1 MAFCTKCG
9 KPLADD
15 ARFCGSCGSEER
27 PVQQPAQQ
35 PTHQPQQPVSQP
47 VAAGNV
53 AAAVA
58 DTAVKAAKGGSF
70 LKWVA
75 VLAVIAAAVFAVN
88 HFNLLN
94 LFKSDET
101 LIRERIEALE
111 DAYNDGDW
119 DGMMECLDGPTQ
131 AIMEMT
137 MDFADGLISGVGG
150 FDVSMRDMFSL
161 GGLLLPGDNFRLE
174 IKDINIDGDHAIVTV
189 VMYAE
194 LNDIKESEEAELP
207 MVKEDNDWYI
217 GGLDNMLGSGL
228 GF

>member
-15 ARFCGSCGSEER
+15 ARFCGACGSEER
-27 PVQQPAQQ
+27 PTQQPAQQ
-35 PTHQPQQPVSQP
+35 PIQQPMNQP
-47 VAAGNV
+47 VAAGNA

-58 DTAVKAAKGGSF
+58 GTAVKAAKGGSF
-70 LKWVA
+70 LKWIA

-131 AIMEMT
+131 AIMELT
-137 MDFADGLISGVGG
+137 MDFADGLISGAGG

-174 IKDINIDGDHAIVTV
+174 IKNIDIDGDRAVVTV

-194 LNDIKESEEAELP
+194 LDDIKESEEAEFP

-217 GGLDNMLGSGL
+217 GGLDNMLDL